1 MAADGSIIINT
12 NLDDRQAQQELNRLN
27 RKIQNLNN
35 QIYVKQRQRAP
46 LVEQS
51 RQLGAELDEA
61 QATLARMTAGDE
73 FFPSASIQEQQNR
86 VNELQGS
93 WNNVQSQV
101 ERYDRAIEA
110 ANVQINLAQEQAGEI
125 ESNMG
130 EISSSAERT
139 SQAFDRMQRN
149 ITRFSLRLREVVRS
163 ALVFTV
169 ISQALAAFRE
179 WLGKVIQTND
189 EASAAIARLKGA
201 LLTLVQPLVNVIIPA
216 LTTFA
221 NVLTRI
227 VSAAASLLSS
237 LFGTTAEQSAEAAE
251 ELYNETEALDSVG
264 SAAKKAEKS
273 LAGFDTI
280 NKLSGDTAA
289 GSGGTVT
296 GEGVKP
302 DFTSVIK
309 DQLSAIVELFTGAAL
324 LALGA
329 ILTFSGA
336 NIPLGLTL
344 MAIGALAIW
353 DAVVENW
360 DTIASTLQS
369 TLGAIAAIVS
379 GALLVLGAILTFSG
393 ANIPLGIGLMIAGAV
408 GLASTVA
415 ANWDSIITAL
425 QGPIGILAALLST
438 SLLVIGAILTFSGAN
453 IPLGIGLMVAGAV
466 GLAGIVNLN
475 WTAIQTALQGPI
487 GAITAI
493 ISVAFLALGAILTFS
508 GVNIPLGISLL
519 AVGAIALAEVVSLNW
534 DTIVT
539 ALQGQIGE
547 ITAIVSAALLV
558 LGIILC
564 ATGVFIP
571 LGVALIA
578 AGAIGLVTVAAL
590 NWDAIL
596 DKLKEVWASIK
607 NWWNTNVAKYF
618 TAAWWKELGRNAI
631 NGLIDAIETGLN
643 WIISKINSFI
653 ETVNKRLAAL
663 SFMGVNVSI
672 PTIPE
677 VNIPRLAQGAVIPP
691 NREFLAV
698 LGDQKQGTNIEAPL
712 STIEKAVENVLNRRG
727 YGGQQTVILQ
737 LDREQLG
744 KVVYELNKAETR
756 RIGVNL
762 AGV

>member
-393 ANIPLGIGLMIAGAV
+393 ANIPLGIGLM
-408 GLASTVA
+408 
-415 ANWDSIITAL
+415 
-425 QGPIGILAALLST
+425 
-438 SLLVIGAILTFSGAN
+438 
-453 IPLGIGLMVAGAV
+453 VAGAV

-744 KVVYELNKAETR
+744 KVIYELNKAETR

>member
-1 MAADGSIIINT
+1 M
-12 NLDDRQAQQELNRLN
+12 
-27 RKIQNLNN
+27 
-35 QIYVKQRQRAP
+35 
-46 LVEQS
+46 
-51 RQLGAELDEA
+51 
-61 QATLARMTAGDE
+61 
-73 FFPSASIQEQQNR
+73 
-86 VNELQGS
+86 
-93 WNNVQSQV
+93 
-101 ERYDRAIEA
+101 
-110 ANVQINLAQEQAGEI
+110 
-125 ESNMG
+125 
-130 EISSSAERT
+130 
-139 SQAFDRMQRN
+139 
-149 ITRFSLRLREVVRS
+149 
-163 ALVFTV
+163 
-169 ISQALAAFRE
+169 
-179 WLGKVIQTND
+179 
-189 EASAAIARLKGA
+189 
-201 LLTLVQPLVNVIIPA
+201 
-216 LTTFA
+216 
-221 NVLTRI
+221 
-227 VSAAASLLSS
+227 
-237 LFGTTAEQSAEAAE
+237 
-251 ELYNETEALDSVG
+251 
-264 SAAKKAEKS
+264 
-273 LAGFDTI
+273 
-280 NKLSGDTAA
+280 
-289 GSGGTVT
+289 
-296 GEGVKP
+296 
-302 DFTSVIK
+302 
-309 DQLSAIVELFTGAAL
+309 
-324 LALGA
+324 
-329 ILTFSGA
+329 
-336 NIPLGLTL
+336 
-344 MAIGALAIW
+344 
-353 DAVVENW
+353 
-360 DTIASTLQS
+360 
-369 TLGAIAAIVS
+369 
-379 GALLVLGAILTFSG
+379 
-393 ANIPLGIGLMIAGAV
+393 
-408 GLASTVA
+408 
-415 ANWDSIITAL
+415 
-425 QGPIGILAALLST
+425 
-438 SLLVIGAILTFSGAN
+438 
-453 IPLGIGLMVAGAV
+453 
-466 GLAGIVNLN
+466 
-475 WTAIQTALQGPI
+475 
-487 GAITAI
+487 
-493 ISVAFLALGAILTFS
+493 ALGAILTFS

-727 YGGQQTVILQ
+727 YGSQQTVILQ

>member
-360 DTIASTLQS
+360 DT
-369 TLGAIAAIVS
+369 
-379 GALLVLGAILTFSG
+379 
-393 ANIPLGIGLMIAGAV
+393 M
-408 GLASTVA
+408 
-415 ANWDSIITAL
+415 
-425 QGPIGILAALLST
+425 
-438 SLLVIGAILTFSGAN
+438 
-453 IPLGIGLMVAGAV
+453 
-466 GLAGIVNLN
+466 
-475 WTAIQTALQGPI
+475 
-487 GAITAI
+487 
-493 ISVAFLALGAILTFS
+493 
-508 GVNIPLGISLL
+508 
-519 AVGAIALAEVVSLNW
+519 
-534 DTIVT
+534 
-539 ALQGQIGE
+539 
-547 ITAIVSAALLV
+547 
-558 LGIILC
+558 
-564 ATGVFIP
+564 
-571 LGVALIA
+571 
-578 AGAIGLVTVAAL
+578 
-590 NWDAIL
+590 
-596 DKLKEVWASIK
+596 
-607 NWWNTNVAKYF
+607 
-618 TAAWWKELGRNAI
+618 
-631 NGLIDAIETGLN
+631 
-643 WIISKINSFI
+643 
-653 ETVNKRLAAL
+653 
-663 SFMGVNVSI
+663 
-672 PTIPE
+672 
-677 VNIPRLAQGAVIPP
+677 
-691 NREFLAV
+691 
-698 LGDQKQGTNIEAPL
+698 
-712 STIEKAVENVLNRRG
+712 
-727 YGGQQTVILQ
+727 
-737 LDREQLG
+737 
-744 KVVYELNKAETR
+744 
-756 RIGVNL
+756 
-762 AGV
+762 

>member
-12 NLDDRQAQQELNRLN
+12 ELDDRQAQKELNRLN

-35 QIYVKQRQRAP
+35 QIYVKQQQRMP

-73 FFPSASIQEQQNR
+73 FFSSASIREQQNR
-86 VNELQGS
+86 VNELQS
-93 WNNVQSQV
+93 AWNNVQSQV
-101 ERYDRAIEA
+101 ERYDRAIET
-110 ANVQINLAQEQAGEI
+110 ANIQVNLAQEQAGQI
-125 ESNMG
+125 QSNMS
-130 EISSSAERT
+130 EISSSAEQTDR
-139 SQAFDRMQRN
+139 AFSRMQRSV
-149 ITRFSLRLREVVRS
+149 TRFSLRLREVVRS

-169 ISQALAAFRE
+169 ISQALAAFRD
-179 WLGKVIQTND
+179 WLGKVIQAND

-216 LTTFA
+216 LTTFV

-227 VSAAASLLSS
+227 VNAAARLVSS

-251 ELYNETEALDSVG
+251 GLYNETEALDGVG
-264 SAAKKAEKS
+264 SAAKKAGKS
-273 LAGFDTI
+273 LASFDTI
-280 NKLSGDTAA
+280 NQLSGDTSAGGGGAAA
-289 GSGGTVT
+289 G
-296 GEGVKP
+296 EGIRP
-302 DFTSVIK
+302 DFTSVIS

-336 NIPLGLTL
+336 NIPLGLAL

-353 DAVVENW
+353 DAVTENW
-360 DTIASTLQS
+360 DAIASMLQG
-369 TLGAIAAIVS
+369 TFGAIVAIVS
-379 GALLVLGAILTFSG
+379 GALLVLGAVLAFSG

-408 GLASTVA
+408 GLAATVA
-415 ANWDSIITAL
+415 ANWDSIISAL

-438 SLLVIGAILTFSGAN
+438 ALLVIGAVFTFSGAN
-453 IPLGIGLMVAGAV
+453 IPLGIGMMIAGTTT
-466 GLAGIVNLN
+466 LAGIVNLN

-487 GAITAI
+487 GVITAI
-493 ISVAFLALGAILTFS
+493 LSTAFLVLGAIFTFS
-508 GVNIPLGISLL
+508 GANIPLGISLL
-519 AVGAIALAEVVSLNW
+519 AVGAIALTEVVSLNW

-539 ALQGQIGE
+539 SLQGTIGV
-547 ITAIVSAALLV
+547 ITAMVSAALLV

-564 ATGVFIP
+564 ATGVALP

-578 AGAIGLVTVAAL
+578 AGAVGLVTVAAL

-596 DKLKEVWASIK
+596 KKLKEVWKSIK

-643 WIISKINSFI
+643 WIINKINAFI
-653 ETVNKRLAAL
+653 EAVNKRLAKL
-663 SFMGVNVSI
+663 SIIGISVHI

-698 LGDQKQGTNIEAPL
+698 LGDQKQGTNIETPL
-712 STIEKAVENVLNRRG
+712 STMVQAFKTALSEMG

>member
-86 VNELQGS
+86 VNELRGS

-101 ERYDRAIEA
+101 ERYDRTIEA

-251 ELYNETEALDSVG
+251 ELYNETEALESVG

-336 NIPLGLTL
+336 NIPLGLAL

-393 ANIPLGIGLMIAGAV
+393 ANIPLGIGLMI
-408 GLASTVA
+408 
-415 ANWDSIITAL
+415 
-425 QGPIGILAALLST
+425 
-438 SLLVIGAILTFSGAN
+438 
-453 IPLGIGLMVAGAV
+453 AGAV

-663 SFMGVNVSI
+663 SFMGFNVSI

-698 LGDQKQGTNIEAPL
+698 LGDQKQGNNIEAPESL
-712 STIEKAVENVLNRRG
+712 IRRIVREETANL
-727 YGGQQTVILQ
+727 GGGEQTVILQ
-737 LDREQLG
+737 LDRDQLG
-744 KVVYELNKAETR
+744 KVVYKLNKAETR